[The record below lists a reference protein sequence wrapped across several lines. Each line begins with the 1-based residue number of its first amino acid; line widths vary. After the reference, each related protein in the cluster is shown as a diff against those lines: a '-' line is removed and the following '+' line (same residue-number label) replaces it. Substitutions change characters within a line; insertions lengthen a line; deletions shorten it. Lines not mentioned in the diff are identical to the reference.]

1 LNFNRYRYQVQYELN
16 RLSNIIEEED
26 YNYDEDASHS
36 KTEEET
42 RVTHKLETLSD
53 DDSAADDTQSTVSE
67 LRAES
72 GGHLDKASVRNLKE
86 MLVLGEQIS
95 TAYSSISTELAR
107 PAVDYKPVMKKRV
120 YHLNRAYASSEPQA
134 KLVKTTTKT
143 TTSTEEVS
151 QATSRSEECYS
162 SGAGLVSL
170 SSATNSHSSVISNVE
185 ETTTTTSTTT
195 PAAGTDTDEFGMLNF
210 LLARLSE
217 KQQQK
222 AARKESG
229 QIGEVEKELMAE
241 CGDEAVSCVVTKSV
255 YAEKKRVEAGAEGGG
270 KMITALSINE
280 IQTRRS
286 WCGEGELEGGAGAE
300 VARGGDE
307 VEESVKDEFVLIGE
321 RDQIDALLDNRNG
334 QLYNL
339 IMSNS
344 SRSCKLSEIESNLN
358 RVSGL
363 PYAFLFGFNA
373 QMIVFS
379 FAFDTFIV
387 SSLLLHAS
395 SVDLVLFLLNC
406 YYCKVCS
413 VF

>member
-1 LNFNRYRYQVQYELN
+1 LNSNRCRYQVQYELN

-26 YNYDEDASHS
+26 YNYDEDRSHS

-53 DDSAADDTQSTVSE
+53 DDSAADDTDSTVSE
-67 LRAES
+67 LRADS
-72 GGHLDKASVRNLKE
+72 GGYLDKASVRNLKE

-95 TAYSSISTELAR
+95 TAYSSISAELAR

-120 YHLNRAYASSEPQA
+120 YHLNRAYGSSEPQA

-151 QATSRSEECYS
+151 QATSRSEECFG

-170 SSATNSHSSVISNVE
+170 SSATNSHSSVISSVE
-185 ETTTTTSTTT
+185 ETTTTTTSTTT
-195 PAAGTDTDEFGMLNF
+195 PAAGADSDEFGMLNF

-229 QIGEVEKELMAE
+229 QIGEVERMA
-241 CGDEAVSCVVTKSV
+241 GGSDEAVGCVVTKSV
-255 YAEKKRVEAGAEGGG
+255 YAEKKRVEAGAEAGG

-286 WCGEGELEGGAGAE
+286 WCGEGELEGGAE

-307 VEESVKDEFVLIGE
+307 VEESVKDEVVLIGE

-363 PYAFLFGFNA
+363 AL
-373 QMIVFS
+373 
-379 FAFDTFIV
+379 D
-387 SSLLLHAS
+387 
-395 SVDLVLFLLNC
+395 
-406 YYCKVCS
+406 
-413 VF
+413 